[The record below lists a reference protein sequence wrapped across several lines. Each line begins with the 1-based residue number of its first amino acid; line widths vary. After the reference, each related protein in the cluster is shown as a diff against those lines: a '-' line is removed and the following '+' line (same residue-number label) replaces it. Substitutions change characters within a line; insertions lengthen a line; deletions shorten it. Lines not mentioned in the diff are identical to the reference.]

1 MEDAW
6 KLEKEGS
13 CWGEKTEERVVAQI
27 GNLFNATPTLLL
39 LLPCL
44 FSLFLSLHSLIHS
57 LPYTHSLSLSVLSL
71 YVYSSP
77 DPFPCSKTNPV

>member
-1 MEDAW
+1 MVDGKWWMEDAW

-57 LPYTHSLSLSVLSL
+57 LPYTHSLSL
-71 YVYSSP
+71 P
-77 DPFPCSKTNPV
+77 DSTASNDSFTFHA